1 MCREGWRSAVGRRPH
16 IGLHLPS
23 STVTSSTRP
32 AAPRYSK
39 LEITIDRFGQEEDVT
54 GASFAEPISYE
65 SERDAGRSS
74 SPSSS
79 SSSSS
84 SRQIHV
90 SRRLSKQ
97 SDTARLGNIISKFT
111 QQSTVADRRSLNIGK
126 PRVVFHTPPTRPYQQ
141 SRHTPHLQYAV
152 VVRIGLEK

>member
-16 IGLHLPS
+16 IGLHVPS
-23 STVTSSTRP
+23 SSTRR

-39 LEITIDRFGQEEDVT
+39 LDITIDRFGQEEDVT

-65 SERDAGRSS
+65 SERETERPT
-74 SPSSS
+74 SP
-79 SSSSS
+79 

-97 SDTARLGNIISKFT
+97 SDTAQLSHVFSKLNQPAT
-111 QQSTVADRRSLNIGK
+111 IADSRSLNIGK
-126 PRVVFHTPPTRPYQQ
+126 P
-141 SRHTPHLQYAV
+141 LC
-152 VVRIGLEK
+152 L